1 MFNLDKVQLRI
12 CPLSVVLLVSYLRSL
27 PNLSSQRSFSYIFF
41 MASRF
46 TFRSVWSILSAV
58 RSLAYGF
65 PIVLFVEKTNEH
77 PLNCLCAFVKNQL
90 SMLWVFWTL
99 SCCMFVCLCQSH
111 TVFSVVLN
119 SKFWDQVVWLCY
131 NLFLLFQNCF
141 DCPSSFTFPYK
152 F

>member
-1 MFNLDKVQLRI
+1 MICKYFLSVCSLSFFFLSVLYRAKMFNLDKVQLRI
-12 CPLSVVLLVSYLRSL
+12 CPSSVVLLVSYLRSL

-65 PIVLFVEKTNEH
+65 PVVLFVEKTDEH

-99 SCCMFVCLCQSH
+99 SCCMFVCLCLPVSH
-111 TVFSVVLN
+111 CLQYGT
-119 SKFWDQVVWLCY
+119 W
-131 NLFLLFQNCF
+131 
-141 DCPSSFTFPYK
+141 
-152 F
+152 